1 MFDAAFKY
9 DILLI
14 LGTSGCIFLPFIR
27 ILNSNLILNP
37 DGAEWKR
44 GKWNYCIKSFL
55 KLSEYLGIK
64 FSKQVIAD
72 NVIIQNY
79 IFNRYHKRAHLIEYG
94 GDQVIKKT
102 LTNVTANKYSIVEK
116 GYAFKVCRIE
126 PENNIN
132 LILEAFTKV
141 DLKLIL
147 IGNWDNSKYGI
158 NLKIKYN
165 QFNNIIL
172 LDPIY
177 DQDTLDE
184 LRSNCGVYI
193 HGHTV
198 GGTNPS
204 LVEAMNLG
212 LCCLVFD
219 VDYNRVT
226 TLNSAI
232 YFKDENE
239 LINILNQ
246 FENGLINS
254 DKIGSDLYKIACDK
268 YTWKSII
275 YKYDQVFENIITN

>member
-1 MFDAAFKY
+1 M
-9 DILLI
+9 
-14 LGTSGCIFLPFIR
+14 
-27 ILNSNLILNP
+27 
-37 DGAEWKR
+37 
-44 GKWNYCIKSFL
+44 
-55 KLSEYLGIK
+55 
-64 FSKQVIAD
+64 
-72 NVIIQNY
+72 
-79 IFNRYHKRAHLIEYG
+79 
-94 GDQVIKKT
+94 
-102 LTNVTANKYSIVEK
+102 
-116 GYAFKVCRIE
+116 
-126 PENNIN
+126 
-132 LILEAFTKV
+132 
-141 DLKLIL
+141 
-147 IGNWDNSKYGI
+147 
-158 NLKIKYN
+158 
-165 QFNNIIL
+165 
-172 LDPIY
+172 
-177 DQDTLDE
+177 
-184 LRSNCGVYI
+184 RSNCGVYI